1 MEGSYPRSQ
10 SPCLKD
16 SCPEETFKLDS
27 PFVFCL
33 FFFFFFRSLNIPFF
47 FFFLLL
53 LSLNVLL
60 SPSLSGYFLD
70 SGPLDVDLLLT
81 ETITYL
87 EYKGYHSNKETT
99 GLSDCLSTLYSAS
112 GLKKGKKT
120 RCNPFVLPQM

>member
-33 FFFFFFRSLNIPFF
+33 FVCFSEALTYLFF

-99 GLSDCLSTLYSAS
+99 GLSDFLSTLYSAS

-120 RCNPFVLPQM
+120 KCNPFVLPQM